1 MSNSIPLEV
10 GNNNLIEDLH
20 NILNTIDH
28 NLDDNTLN
36 IFISYYLWKEFGI
49 GERPA
54 GDYIEGFNELAHY
67 VEMLYAERIQRYTQI
82 NGQ

>member
-1 MSNSIPLEV
+1 M
-10 GNNNLIEDLH
+10 NNNLIEDLH

-36 IFISYYLWKEFGI
+36 IFISYFLWREFGI
-49 GERPA
+49 GECPS

-67 VEMLYAERIQRYTQI
+67 VEMLYAEQIQRHTQI